1 MLLSRSMNASRP
13 SAVVHGPASS
23 NVALACSPCSRLS
36 SGGCA
41 LSWSSAVVHPSF
53 FHIPHR
59 RRKHSTKPVFVVK
72 GSSSTFEGGDER
84 VRHGSQTA
92 KPARRHVTKGRVS
105 WSPDGQA
112 TILWGAQNHQDNVSR
127 LKEKQQSGKAQEDRR
142 SFESSG
148 NIGSQFEPPALSVGV
163 NQNSFPWQNEQRV
176 SRTISN
182 RPSSPSRQQSEIFNP
197 LSASR
202 LLTGSSA
209 VKQASEVET
218 HGASISSV
226 EGAATL
232 ILHNE
237 DSQFQSGARMH
248 EATPYKQRAA
258 CTVAKRPSSRSRRQS
273 EFFNPSSAAR
283 LLTGSPAV
291 KQAAEVEAH
300 GATISFVKGA
310 ATQTDNSQSYEGA
323 FMREAPPHKEET
335 PQARSVFT
343 SKLEEIL
350 NNFRTRQKGEDVWK
364 ERTKEKHRDVPFE
377 GDSVPS
383 DPFSLTSKVFVRG
396 NSSNHETA
404 VQDVEASEYSFA
416 TPKSRKFFP
425 RGERSFITGKQNV
438 LGNERDYKPLK
449 PVNSSPATPW
459 GVKKERFPVSS
470 MPSPGT
476 KGSSTFVESRPAK
489 SDRLQYKARK
499 SFPESKTSV
508 WVADKKTSLSSGKHS
523 ESLYE
528 GRMDQNVNDQ
538 QFIDEDVETEDSVD
552 LASNVT
558 SDSEADGTYP
568 SQSEIAEER
577 KQAASKT
584 SVSRSLIQDMKACWH
599 SDSVSS
605 LPFEIQY
612 SYSETPN
619 APVIR
624 YRESPYSPFG
634 PSSLSR
640 PWMGGPPRKKSKKNL
655 PLFDSFN
662 PPPKGKKGIKPVQ
675 DPGPYRD
682 GQGPKPA
689 KSRDEILGEPLN
701 AQEIAELVDCCQ
713 NESRQLNLGRDGLT
727 HNMLDLVHTHWKR
740 RRVIK
745 VRCLGVPT
753 VDMDNVCFHLEKK
766 TGGKII
772 HRSGGVAYLFRGRN
786 YNYKDRP
793 EIPLMLWKPL
803 APVYPKLIKRT
814 PEGLTEEE
822 AIQLRLLG
830 KKIEPLCTLGKNGVY
845 INLVNDVRAAFKV
858 DDLVRINCCGLNPSD
873 YKKIGAKLKDLVP
886 CVLLSFDDEQ
896 ILMWKGKET
905 PTIVNSMKGSEAA
918 EGFMEES
925 SVSSVESIF
934 MSTNVD
940 SVNAALAIDGSLTSL
955 ALDDSHISHPESSL
969 EDFKNRV
976 IKAGSEVN
984 NPFHTVLAAQDELN
998 LDDSNIVVQDTRQK
1012 VENDTTHCLE
1022 EEKALPDATCCE
1034 KGEYRDSNLLA
1045 EDQDRGV
1052 ATLQT
1057 AFALESRSTNL
1068 GSRESVEASEEACIV
1083 VHVDDLWDQA
1093 IASGIAIQIENEVD
1107 NDIVV
1112 KKVRELAKAAPVG
1125 EVYTRQLMRLLEPKK
1140 QKIDSPEKE
1149 MHKHIKNI
1157 RRMRL
1162 EKKLSKRSYRMRTAD
1177 VPKELPEDG
1186 PRCSGMPVDELA
1198 RLLSIR

>member
-1 MLLSRSMNASRP
+1 MKAGRP
-13 SAVVHGPASS
+13 SAVVHSSCHSVARPASVS

-59 RRKHSTKPVFVVK
+59 CRKHSTKPVFVVK
-72 GSSSTFEGGDER
+72 GSSSTFENGDER
-84 VRHGSQTA
+84 VRNGSQTA
-92 KPARRHVTKGRVS
+92 EPARRHVTKGRVS
-105 WSPDGQA
+105 WSPEGQA
-112 TILWGAQNHQDNVSR
+112 TILWGAQNHQDNASR

-142 SFESSG
+142 SFEFSG
-148 NIGSQFEPPALSVGV
+148 NIGSQYEPPAY
-163 NQNSFPWQNEQRV
+163 
-176 SRTISN
+176 
-182 RPSSPSRQQSEIFNP
+182 
-197 LSASR
+197 
-202 LLTGSSA
+202 
-209 VKQASEVET
+209 QASEVET
-218 HGASISSV
+218 HGASISSDK
-226 EGAATL
+226 GAATL

-237 DSQFQSGARMH
+237 DSQFQSGARRH
-248 EATPYKQRAA
+248 EAPPYKQRAA
-258 CTVAKRPSSRSRRQS
+258 STVAKRPSSRSRRQS
-273 EFFNPSSAAR
+273 GFFNPSSAAR
-283 LLTGSPAV
+283 LLTESPAV

-310 ATQTDNSQSYEGA
+310 AMQTDNSQSYEGA
-323 FMREAPPHKEET
+323 FMRESPPHEEDT

-350 NNFRTRQKGEDVWK
+350 NNFKTRQKGEDVWK
-364 ERTKEKHRDVPFE
+364 ERTKEKRRDIPFE

-383 DPFSLTSKVFVRG
+383 DPFSLTGKVFVRG
-396 NSSNHETA
+396 NNSNHETA

-416 TPKSRKFFP
+416 TPKSHKFFP
-425 RGERSFITGKQNV
+425 RGERSFIAGQQNV
-438 LGNERDYKPLK
+438 LGNKTDYKPLK
-449 PVNSSPATPW
+449 PVNSSPATLW
-459 GVKKERFPVSS
+459 GVKKGRFPVSS

-476 KGSSTFVESRPAK
+476 KGRSTFVESRPAK
-489 SDRLQYKARK
+489 SDRLQYKARQ

-523 ESLYE
+523 ESLYN
-528 GRMDQNVNDQ
+528 GRMNQNVNDQ
-538 QFIDEDVETEDSVD
+538 QFIDDSLDVETEDNVD
-552 LASNVT
+552 IASNVT
-558 SDSEADGTYP
+558 SDSEADGTYS

-577 KQAASKT
+577 KQAASKI
-584 SVSRSLIQDMKACWH
+584 SVSRSLIKDMKACWH

-640 PWMGGPPRKKSKKNL
+640 PWTGGPPRKKSKKNL

-772 HRSGGVAYLFRGRN
+772 HRSGGVVYLFRGRN

-896 ILMWKGKET
+896 ILMWKGKEIL
-905 PTIVNSMKGSEAA
+905 TIVNSLKGSEAA
-918 EGFMEES
+918 QGFKEES
-925 SVSSVESIF
+925 SVSPVESIS

-955 ALDDSHISHPESSL
+955 ALDNSHISHPESSL
-969 EDFKNRV
+969 GDFKNRV

-984 NPFHTVLAAQDELN
+984 HPFHTVLAAQDELN
-998 LDDSNIVVQDTRQK
+998 LDDRNLVVQDTRQK
-1012 VENDTTHCLE
+1012 VENDTSHCLE
-1022 EEKALPDATCCE
+1022 EEKALPDATCYE

-1057 AFALESRSTNL
+1057 AFALESRSTDL
-1068 GSRESVEASEEACIV
+1068 GRRESVEASKEACIV
-1083 VHVDDLWDQA
+1083 VHIDDLWDQA

-1112 KKVRELAKAAPVG
+1112 KKVRELAEAAPVG

-1140 QKIDSPEKE
+1140 QKSDSPEKE

-1162 EKKLSKRSYRMRTAD
+1162 EKKLSKRSFRMRTAD

-1186 PRCSGMPVDELA
+1186 PHSSGMPVDELA